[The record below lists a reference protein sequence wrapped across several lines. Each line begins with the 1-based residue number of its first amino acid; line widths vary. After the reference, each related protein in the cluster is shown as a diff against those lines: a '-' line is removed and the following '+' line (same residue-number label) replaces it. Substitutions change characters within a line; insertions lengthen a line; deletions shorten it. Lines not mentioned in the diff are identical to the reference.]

1 MHFKLFSH
9 FSCTLNLFQICNN
22 GMLTLNQ
29 VWREGYPTVFETD
42 SWYND
47 KPIIAPYWAQ
57 SDEAIMELLA
67 DEYPDAQSKVYY
79 QVYQK
84 SSNMDRRTE
93 RILSKAS
100 QDVADHGEI
109 SEVSWSI
116 ARHQRHVECHN
127 LQTFIKCPPPN
138 VRRLKSSHYFNIFW
152 EEFFPTI

>member
-1 MHFKLFSH
+1 MQLSITSNFRLSQDHFPPPYNVALFVVIIL
-9 FSCTLNLFQICNN
+9 FLLFQICNN

-42 SWYND
+42 SWYDD

-84 SSNMDRRTE
+84 STNMAQATIDIIDRAT
-93 RILSKAS
+93 
-100 QDVADHGEI
+100 QDVSNHGTGI
-109 SEVSWSI
+109 
-116 ARHQRHVECHN
+116 QM
-127 LQTFIKCPPPN
+127 
-138 VRRLKSSHYFNIFW
+138 
-152 EEFFPTI
+152 FFFE